1 MEHNYTKLFTPFT
14 LAGKPLKNRIVH
26 ASMTTRMGD
35 KGRVTERQIN
45 YYANRAIGGAAMIV
59 TEPLSMALHQR
70 IPYKV
75 VVFDDSEI
83 DGLKRWAP
91 PPCWKRKRAGHSV
104 GSR

>member
-1 MEHNYTKLFTPFT
+1 MNRDDNFISHNDNKLFVPFT
-14 LAGKPLKNRIVH
+14 LVGKPL
-26 ASMTTRMGD
+26 ST
-35 KGRVTERQIN
+35 
-45 YYANRAIGGAAMIV
+45 
-59 TEPLSMALHQR
+59 ALHQR

-91 PPCWKRKRAGHSV
+91 PPCWKRKCAGHSV